1 MCQIIYC
8 YNPAPSARVH
18 NGVCTTGGT
27 GSQGGS
33 QNLFLIRHKI
43 FIHEFL
49 GYGALGNYK
58 IIFIIALKNKL
69 NFIYNEFLRWN
80 TMLRFDP
87 TGLPYRIICLI

>member
-43 FIHEFL
+43 FIHE
-49 GYGALGNYK
+49 
-58 IIFIIALKNKL
+58 L
-69 NFIYNEFLRWN
+69 NF
-80 TMLRFDP
+80 
-87 TGLPYRIICLI
+87 